1 MADNMADTATDTA
14 AADTATLVA
23 ILGNE
28 GIAITTPDNSSPVL
42 ANAAAIAP
50 SADGTVTIESAA
62 VTAARVYVASIE
74 TALNMLD
81 ATSPA
86 YAALTDS
93 LATANGALALALAD
107 AQLDAAKLAEIDAA
121 RAAAANLPA
130 DLLAVMLDAI
140 ERKYAPA
147 PIVPDAAPA
156 PDVADNTRRGPSDR
170 TLALNAAA
178 SVDTEMAARA
188 SASTAA
194 FNSDAAK
201 LACTVNRRPNTRF
214 SGMVALSPS
223 SGGVANYADYDRLTR
238 AIRHHLINV
247 ERWSA
252 SAADGQ
258 SVPEAK
264 WLAARGRYVVGGGVK
279 SALDCFHSGAE
290 IAQYP
295 DGRFRF
301 AYRGTA
307 NVRFL
312 RTDNA
317 AWQAFVG
324 GAQTTPAVQAPVTT
338 VATPDAAST
347 ARTAPTPP
355 QTIALPNGGLASTA
369 RCQHCTARNIVGAAE
384 CSACGAAEWLTA

>member
-1 MADNMADTATDTA
+1 MQAPDASNTADNA
-14 AADTATLVA
+14 ATATLVA
-23 ILGNE
+23 ILNNE
-28 GIAITTPDNSSPVL
+28 GIAINTADNTSPAL
-42 ANAAAIAP
+42 ASAAAIAP
-50 SADGTVTIESAA
+50 DAADGTVDLTPPA
-62 VTAARVYVASIE
+62 VTAARAYVASIE
-74 TALNMLD
+74 TALAMLD
-81 ATSPA
+81 ASSPA
-86 YAALTDS
+86 HAALTDS
-93 LATANGALALALAD
+93 LATANGALALAQAD
-107 AQLDAAKLAEIDAA
+107 AALDAARLAEIDAA

-156 PDVADNTRRGPSDR
+156 PDLTDNTRRGPSDR
-170 TLALNAAA
+170 TIALNAAA
-178 SVDTEMAARA
+178 SVDTEMSARA

-223 SGGVANYADYDRLTR
+223 SAGVANYADYDRLTR

-312 RTDNA
+312 RTDAA

-324 GAQTTPAVQAPVTT
+324 GAASVTPAPAQTTPDASQ
-338 VATPDAAST
+338 TPQT
-347 ARTAPTPP
+347 PRQTPTPP
-355 QTIALPNGGLASTA
+355 TTVALPNGGLASTA
-369 RCQHCTARNIVGAAE
+369 RCQHCTARNIVGAGE
-384 CSACGAAEWLTA
+384 CSACGATDWLIG